1 MGLSIKFFS
10 GWEICSSLME
20 SSPKQSKEVFLSF
33 LFFQSCQSICLQ
45 WFQEAASLLEAYIF
59 TVYGLF
65 SLPFHRKT
73 SRSLRFLIWTSTSS
87 VFVLSWKTKVF
98 SSLFLFL
105 SYSHATAAR
114 QTCSIRHWPFT
125 CVPPPPSQNI
135 SFLFLISLRGNEKY
149 SGATGGSAAVLCMDV
164 KISEAV
170 QVAGVGWG
178 GWEVALIRCQNSRV
192 SWRKIAHMHISPG
205 L

>member
-125 CVPPPPSQNI
+125 CVPPPPP
-135 SFLFLISLRGNEKY
+135 R
-149 SGATGGSAAVLCMDV
+149 
-164 KISEAV
+164 
-170 QVAGVGWG
+170 
-178 GWEVALIRCQNSRV
+178 
-192 SWRKIAHMHISPG
+192 ISPFCFSFPWG
-205 L
+205 EMKSILEQREAAPLFYAWMWRFPKPCKSQVLGEGGEK